1 MKNKVSY
8 FDVLKVKNAYLEGGN
23 VTELLR
29 NQIGIKEN
37 SPEIIEI
44 AYDLQAGSYIDF
56 INTNYSKATLYI
68 NEIANILSPH
78 INNCHTILDVGCG
91 ELTTLSL
98 LINSI
103 KIKPKKIY
111 AFDISFSRACKGI
124 QYARKVM
131 QFNLNDF
138 NVFTADIASVPLL
151 NKSIDITISNHALE
165 PNGGRLVELMLELF
179 RVTRKKI
186 ILFEPCY
193 EISTMEGK
201 LRMDALGYI
210 KGIDHVV
217 EGLGGKVVDKIIIN
231 NPINPL
237 NQTVAFIIVPPDS
250 DELHE
255 SNNKDIFST
264 PGGNYQLIRRD
275 NFYYTP
281 VAGLVYPIILNI
293 PVLKNDNL
301 VLATILCEDVSL

>member
-1 MKNKVSY
+1 
-8 FDVLKVKNAYLEGGN
+8 
-23 VTELLR
+23 
-29 NQIGIKEN
+29 
-37 SPEIIEI
+37 
-44 AYDLQAGSYIDF
+44 
-56 INTNYSKATLYI
+56 
-68 NEIANILSPH
+68 
-78 INNCHTILDVGCG
+78 
-91 ELTTLSL
+91 
-98 LINSI
+98 
-103 KIKPKKIY
+103 
-111 AFDISFSRACKGI
+111 
-124 QYARKVM
+124 
-131 QFNLNDF
+131 
-138 NVFTADIASVPLL
+138 
-151 NKSIDITISNHALE
+151 
-165 PNGGRLVELMLELF
+165 MLELF

>member
-1 MKNKVSY
+1 M
-8 FDVLKVKNAYLEGGN
+8 LKVKNAYLQGGN
-23 VTELLR
+23 ITELLR
-29 NQIGIKEN
+29 NQIGMKEN

-44 AYDLQAGSYIDF
+44 AYDFQAGSYIDF
-56 INTNYSKATLYI
+56 VGNNNSKVNHYI

-78 INNCHTILDVGCG
+78 INNSHTVLDVGCG

-103 KIKPKKIY
+103 KLKPKKIY
-111 AFDISFSRACKGI
+111 AFDISFPRICKGI

-131 QFNLNDF
+131 EFNLKDL
-138 NVFTADIASVPLL
+138 NVFTADIAGVPLL

-165 PNGGRLVELMLELF
+165 PNGGRLIELMLEMF

-193 EISTMEGK
+193 EISTIEGK
-201 LRMDALGYI
+201 SRMDALGYI

-217 EGLGGKVVDKIIIN
+217 EDLGGKVIDKIVIN
-231 NPINPL
+231 RPINPL
-237 NQTVAFIIVPPDS
+237 NQTVAFIIEPPDS
-250 DELHE
+250 GESHE
-255 SNNKDIFST
+255 SNNADIFST
-264 PGGNYQLIRRD
+264 PGGNYQLLRRD

-293 PVLKNDNL
+293 PILKNDNL
-301 VLATILCEDVSL
+301 VLATILCEDGSL